1 MVKQEFRKI
10 ASLKNQYEISADG
23 EILRNVYTGKIRK
36 FYKNDSG
43 YYCVNV
49 TIGDFKKTLY
59 VAALV
64 AECWLGIKP
73 IGFQIDHIDRDRS
86 NNHFKNL
93 RYVLS
98 STNVRNSA
106 GREQIPV
113 TLSDKNNSWQF
124 SSMAKAARFISRK
137 RQKSVLC
144 CKRKFSGR
152 KQKIFGYNVI
162 YHGEQI
168 PPCPKPKIDIQISLF
183 EGLIF

>member
-1 MVKQEFRKI
+1 MIRQEFRKI

-23 EILRNVYTGKIRK
+23 EILRNVYTRKIRK

-49 TIGDFKKTLY
+49 TIGDFKKTIY

-64 AECWLGIKP
+64 AEAFLGVKP
-73 IGFQIDHIDRDRS
+73 IGFQIDHIDRDRT

-93 RYVLS
+93 RYVLP
-98 STNVRNSA
+98 STNVCNSA

-113 TLSDKNNSWQF
+113 TMSDKNNSWQF

-137 RQKSVLC
+137 RQKSVRC

-162 YHGEQI
+162 YRGEQI
-168 PPCPKPKIDIQISLF
+168 PPRPKPKIDIQISLF

>member
-1 MVKQEFRKI
+1 MTKQEFKPI

-23 EILRNVYTGKIRK
+23 EILRNVYTRKRRK

-49 TIGDFKKTLY
+49 TMGDFKKTLY

-64 AECWLGIKP
+64 AEAFLGVKP
-73 IGFQIDHIDRDRS
+73 IGFQIDHIDRDRN

-93 RYVLS
+93 RYVLPA
-98 STNVRNSA
+98 TNVRNST
-106 GREQIPV
+106 GRKHIFV
-113 TLSDKNNSWQF
+113 TLTRKNNSWHF
-124 SSMAKAARFISRK
+124 SSMANAARFISRK
-137 RQKSVLC
+137 RQKSVRC

-152 KQKIFGYNVI
+152 KKEIFGYDVI
-162 YHGEQI
+162 YHGEQT
-168 PPCPKPKIDIQISLF
+168 PPRPKPKIDIQISLF

>member
-1 MVKQEFRKI
+1 MTKQEFRKI

-23 EILRNVYTGKIRK
+23 EILRNVHTRKRRK

-73 IGFQIDHIDRDRS
+73 TGFQIDHIDRNRN

-93 RYVLS
+93 RYVRPA
-98 STNVRNSA
+98 TNVRNST
-106 GREQIPV
+106 GRAQIPI
-113 TLSDKNNSWQF
+113 TLADNNNSWQF
-124 SSMAKAARFISRK
+124 CSMAQAARFISRK
-137 RQKSVLC
+137 KQKSIRC

-152 KQKIFGYNVI
+152 KSIIFGYDVT

-168 PPCPKPKIDIQISLF
+168 PPRPKPKSIQIPLF
-183 EGLIF
+183 EELIF